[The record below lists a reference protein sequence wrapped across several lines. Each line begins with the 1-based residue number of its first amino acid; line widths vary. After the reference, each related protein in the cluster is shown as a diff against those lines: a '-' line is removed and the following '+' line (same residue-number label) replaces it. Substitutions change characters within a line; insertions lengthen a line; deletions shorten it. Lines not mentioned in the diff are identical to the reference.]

1 MDMNCAKGTESLAF
15 CSAPHHRTT
24 APTKQ
29 TYGESTPGTKDGV
42 GSILA
47 DAIGGKLGSGRGE
60 LNDGLTGRK
69 GRGGGGAEDHDSG
82 DVSHRSFYVV
92 RGTRSVMRSCCCC
105 CCPL

>member
-1 MDMNCAKGTESLAF
+1 MPKAQSPLPF
-15 CSAPHHRTT
+15 VPHRTT

-105 CCPL
+105 CPL